1 MSLLRI
7 CLIPIIVWLYCVKG
21 DYQWTTI
28 VLMLSGVT
36 DVVDGYIARHF
47 GMISDFGKVF
57 DPIADKLTQ
66 VVMLYCL
73 ITRFPLMIL
82 PFIIMVIKETF
93 AGVTGLLTVRKL
105 NKVLGAVWHGK
116 VTTLLLYAMMLVHL
130 IWYNMSDKVSC
141 IMISVCTA
149 VMLFSATLYGIR
161 NIKILTKK
169 S

>member
-1 MSLLRI
+1 
-7 CLIPIIVWLYCVKG
+7 
-21 DYQWTTI
+21 
-28 VLMLSGVT
+28 MLSGVT

-130 IWYNMSDKVSC
+130 IWYNMSDKVS
-141 IMISVCTA
+141 
-149 VMLFSATLYGIR
+149 
-161 NIKILTKK
+161 
-169 S
+169 